1 MTEIAAGVNPKLTDH
16 LPFFIPGA
24 DGSDGLMTF
33 TAFFVVG
40 MIFVVGILYL
50 KLHALP
56 EQMAGHTRKLQMDIV
71 AVLALIALF
80 THQNIFWI
88 AALLLAMI
96 DLPDFGSPLK
106 SIAASLEKM
115 AGLKGDDP
123 DTPPDD
129 DGAMQT
135 GAMQTGAAQTGLPT
149 EAAQTEEARH
159 A

>member
-33 TAFFVVG
+33 TAFLVVG
-40 MIFVVGILYL
+40 MVFTVGILYL

-56 EQMAGHTRKLQMDIV
+56 EHMASSTRKLQMDVV
-71 AVLALIALF
+71 AVLGLIALF
-80 THQNIFWI
+80 THQHVFWI

-96 DLPDFGSPLK
+96 DLPDFGTPLK

-115 AGLKGDDP
+115 AGPKPDAP

-129 DGAMQT
+129 DGSA
-135 GAMQTGAAQTGLPT
+135 QTGAAQTGVQA
-149 EAAQTEEARH
+149 EAVQTEEARH

>member
-1 MTEIAAGVNPKLTDH
+1 MSEVAAGVHPKLTDH

-40 MIFVVGILYL
+40 MIFAVGILYL

-56 EQMAGHTRKLQMDIV
+56 EHMAGHTRKLQMDIV

-80 THQNIFWI
+80 THQHIYWI

-96 DLPDFGSPLK
+96 DLPDFGTPLK
-106 SIAASLEKM
+106 SIANSLEKM
-115 AGLKGDDP
+115 AGPAGDAAEAP
-123 DTPPDD
+123 DAPPPGP
-129 DGAMQT
+129 GAQ
-135 GAMQTGAAQTGLPT
+135 ADAAT
-149 EAAQTEEARH
+149 AEETRH

>member
-33 TAFFVVG
+33 TAVFVVG
-40 MIFVVGILYL
+40 MIFAVGILYL

-56 EQMAGHTRKLQMDIV
+56 EHMASSTRKLQMDVV
-71 AVLALIALF
+71 AVLGLIALF
-80 THQNIFWI
+80 THQHVFWI

-96 DLPDFGSPLK
+96 DLPDFGTPLK
-106 SIAASLEKM
+106 SIASSLEKM
-115 AGLKGDDP
+115 AGSEPDDP

-129 DGAMQT
+129 DGSA
-135 GAMQTGAAQTGLPT
+135 QTGAARPSVQTGVQA
-149 EAAQTEEARH
+149 EAVQTEEARH

>member
-33 TAFFVVG
+33 TAVFVVG
-40 MIFVVGILYL
+40 MIFAVGILYL

-56 EQMAGHTRKLQMDIV
+56 EHMASSTRKLQMDVV
-71 AVLALIALF
+71 AVLGLIALF
-80 THQNIFWI
+80 THQHVFWI

-96 DLPDFGSPLK
+96 DLPDFGTPLK
-106 SIAASLEKM
+106 SIASSLEKM
-115 AGLKGDDP
+115 AGSEPDDP

-129 DGAMQT
+129 DGSA
-135 GAMQTGAAQTGLPT
+135 QTGAAQTGMQA
-149 EAAQTEEARH
+149 EAVQTEEARH

>member
-1 MTEIAAGVNPKLTDH
+1 MSEIATGVNPKLTDH
-16 LPFFIPGA
+16 LPFYIPGA

-56 EQMAGHTRKLQMDIV
+56 EHMASSTRKLQMDVV
-71 AVLALIALF
+71 AVLGLIALF
-80 THQNIFWI
+80 THQHVFWI

-96 DLPDFGSPLK
+96 DLPDFGTPLK
-106 SIAASLEKM
+106 SIASSLEKM
-115 AGLKGDDP
+115 AGPQPDAP

-129 DGAMQT
+129 DGSP
-135 GAMQTGAAQTGLPT
+135 QTGAAQAD
-149 EAAQTEEARH
+149 AAPAEEASH

>member
-33 TAFFVVG
+33 TAVFVVG
-40 MIFVVGILYL
+40 MIFAVGILYL

-56 EQMAGHTRKLQMDIV
+56 EHMASSTRKLQMDVV
-71 AVLALIALF
+71 AVLGLIALF
-80 THQNIFWI
+80 THQHVFWI

-96 DLPDFGSPLK
+96 DLPDFGTPLK
-106 SIAASLEKM
+106 SIASSLEKM
-115 AGLKGDDP
+115 AGSEPDDP

-129 DGAMQT
+129 DGSA
-135 GAMQTGAAQTGLPT
+135 QTGAAQIGVQA
-149 EAAQTEEARH
+149 EAVQTEEARH

>member
-1 MTEIAAGVNPKLTDH
+1 MTDIAAGVNPKLTDH

-33 TAFFVVG
+33 TAFLVVG
-40 MIFVVGILYL
+40 MVFTVGILYL

-56 EQMAGHTRKLQMDIV
+56 EHMAGHTRKLQMDIV

-80 THQNIFWI
+80 THQHIFWI

-96 DLPDFGSPLK
+96 DLPDFGTPLK
-106 SIAASLEKM
+106 SIADSLEKM
-115 AGLKGDDP
+115 AGAEKMVGPKSDDP

-129 DGAMQT
+129 DGAEQT
-135 GAMQTGAAQTGLPT
+135 S
-149 EAAQTEEARH
+149 AAQTEEARH

>member
-33 TAFFVVG
+33 TAVFVVG

-56 EQMAGHTRKLQMDIV
+56 EHMASSTRKLQMDVV
-71 AVLALIALF
+71 AVLGLIALF
-80 THQNIFWI
+80 THQHVFWI

-96 DLPDFGSPLK
+96 DLPDFGTPLK

-115 AGLKGDDP
+115 AGPKPDAP
-123 DTPPDD
+123 DTLPDD
-129 DGAMQT
+129 DGSA
-135 GAMQTGAAQTGLPT
+135 QTGAAQTGVQVGMQA
-149 EAAQTEEARH
+149 EAVQTDEARH